1 MKRIF
6 SLAFLLLLL
15 GNAMCLAAEVKGE
28 DYYKLKM
35 MELVKEIKTTAT
47 ASQPDFGLILNGGIN
62 IYVADSYVTDGEAK
76 VKDFL
81 TNVDGVLLEGLNFG
95 YEFKDDKKTS
105 DKVRKNILGRL
116 ALPLQAGVPVL
127 NIDYCDNL
135 RNRSMATMM
144 ARKDKIINFSSDR
157 NLQSIPVVQSNGA
170 EINGLKDITSF
181 IAVFNPQK
189 YTVKPIYLKAL
200 QKSNCDLLIIDAFY
214 QGELLTAEDI
224 ASLKLKPN
232 GKRRLVYSYL
242 SVGEAEDYRYYWQPE
257 YKKNPPTWLAAANKN
272 WEGNYKVEYWHD
284 EWKDILFKGKDSYL
298 DKLLA
303 CGYDGAFLDVID
315 SFYYFE
321 ALEN

>member
-1 MKRIF
+1 MKIF

-15 GNAMCLAAEVKGE
+15 GNAICLATEVKEE

-105 DKVRKNILGRL
+105 DKVRKNIFGRL

-157 NLQSIPVVQSNGA
+157 NLQSIPVVQSNGT
-170 EINGLKDITSF
+170 EINSLKDITSF

-189 YTVKPIYLKAL
+189 YTIKPIYLKAL

-272 WEGNYKVEYWHD
+272 WEGNYKVEYWRD

-321 ALEN
+321 ALKN